1 MTKII
6 EKYPEFD
13 SYFRESDPLPVLI
26 KMMATI
32 LFIRKKT
39 ELHSR
44 DNRDLLQS
52 IKMFCSHY

>member
-13 SYFRESDPLPVLI
+13 SYFREFDPLPVLI

-44 DNRDLLQS
+44 DNRDLLQ
-52 IKMFCSHY
+52 